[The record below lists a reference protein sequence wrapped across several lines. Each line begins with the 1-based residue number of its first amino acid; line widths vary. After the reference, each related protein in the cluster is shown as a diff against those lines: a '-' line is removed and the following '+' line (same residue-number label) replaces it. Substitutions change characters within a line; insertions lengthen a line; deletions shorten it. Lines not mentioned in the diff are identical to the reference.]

1 VTGIKFRIYYNPG
14 REFEMRRTV
23 IIAVVSMLFIL
34 NAAME
39 EYDRKSIS
47 IFRMD
52 VAEAARMASQQDVDL
67 IYQMVF
73 EKFVGMGRFDYNP
86 IPAGVNDPAALFD
99 IVKEFTATKIE
110 ERAAKQWDI
119 KNEYYGSNFITGENV
134 DKILNGAYIFFP
146 TLETFIL
153 TKKKDSDDFT
163 ATMSVKVD
171 IYSATNTGTL
181 DAPVWSP
188 VLTATV
194 NASGSNALGTLFD
207 LGLKDKKKDKRVEAV
222 KSAANGM
229 LMFLEKEVRKVDV
242 FKIKALVTK
251 ADVKKNEISFNFGK
265 NVGVNMDDAY
275 TVGYF
280 EKDASGKEKYR
291 ETGFMKVRSIKQ
303 QESVSQLLIVTPQKG
318 TKEAD
323 LFNEYDQVYE
333 YPLVGLN
340 IFILGGVNSFK
351 YWGDTEIG
359 DSLEDVEENIS
370 GFIGLNMEYDIAKF
384 VNIPELYV
392 NISGDL
398 LLAQPGV
405 TPDGYGGEIEYE
417 TTTAIAEIGITKKFF
432 TRQMGYYVGA
442 DLGYMSMTLTP
453 GEGDEEKYYSMGGK
467 IKAGINYM
475 INKNLLFDA
484 GAGFRFYSELMNE
497 DDEEVFEGSGE
508 MEGEGWLTPSGF
520 VFRVGLGYTL

>member
-1 VTGIKFRIYYNPG
+1 MKKIMTL
-14 REFEMRRTV
+14 ML
-23 IIAVVSMLFIL
+23 VSALFVL

-47 IFRMD
+47 IFKMN
-52 VAEAARMASQQDVDL
+52 VAEDARMASQQDIDM

-86 IPAGVNDPAALFD
+86 IPAGVNDPAALFE
-99 IVKEFTATKIE
+99 IVKEFTVTKIE

-119 KNEYYGSNFITGENV
+119 KNEYYGTNFVTGENV
-134 DKILNGAYIFFP
+134 DKIINGAYIFFP
-146 TLETFIL
+146 TLETFVV

-163 ATMSVKVD
+163 AALSVKID
-171 IYSATNTGTL
+171 IYSATNAGTL
-181 DAPVWSP
+181 EAPVWEP
-188 VLTATV
+188 KLTGTV
-194 NASGSNALGTLFD
+194 KASGSNALGSLFD
-207 LGLKDKKKDKRVEAV
+207 LGLKDKKKDMRVEAI
-222 KSAANGM
+222 KSSTNGM
-229 LMFLEKEVRKVDV
+229 LMFLEKEVKKVEV

-265 NVGVNMDDAY
+265 NVGVNMDEAY

-280 EKDASGKEKYR
+280 EKDASGKEKYK

-318 TKEAD
+318 TKEEE

-351 YWGDTEIG
+351 YWGDMESG
-359 DSLEDVEENIS
+359 DTLDDVEENIS

-398 LLAQPGV
+398 LTAQPGV
-405 TPDGYGGEIEYE
+405 TPDGDGGETEYE
-417 TTTAIAEIGITKKFF
+417 TATAIVEMGITKKFF
-432 TRQMGYYVGA
+432 SRQLGWYIGA
-442 DLGYMSMTLTP
+442 DAGYMNMTFTA
-453 GEGDEEKYYSMGGK
+453 GDAEDESYNAVGGK
-467 IKAGINYM
+467 VKAGLNYM

-484 GAGFRFYSELMNE
+484 GIGFRFYSELMNE
-497 DDEEVFEGSGE
+497 DGEVVFDETTGD

>member
-1 VTGIKFRIYYNPG
+1 MKK
-14 REFEMRRTV
+14 MV
-23 IIAVVSMLFIL
+23 ILAVISMMFIL

-47 IFRMD
+47 VFKMD
-52 VAEAARMASQQDVDL
+52 VAEAARMASQQDIDL
-67 IYQMVF
+67 VYQMVF
-73 EKFVGMGRFDYNP
+73 DKFVGMGRFDYNP
-86 IPAGVNDPAALFD
+86 IPAGVNDPAALFE
-99 IVKEFTATKIE
+99 IVKEYTTTKIE

-134 DKILNGAYIFFP
+134 DKIINGAYIFFP

-163 ATMSVKVD
+163 ATMSVRVD

-181 DAPVWSP
+181 DAPIWEP
-188 VLTATV
+188 KLTATV
-194 NASGSNALGTLFD
+194 RASGSNALGSLFD
-207 LGLKDKKKDKRVEAV
+207 LALNDKKKDKRIEAV

-229 LMFLEKEVRKVDV
+229 LMFLEKEVRKVEV

-351 YWGDTEIG
+351 YWGDTDFDNSETF
-359 DSLEDVEENIS
+359 EDNEENMCP
-370 GFIGLNMEYDIAKF
+370 FIGLNMEYDIAKL
-384 VNIPELYV
+384 VQIPELYF
-392 NISGDL
+392 NLSADL
-398 LLAQPGV
+398 LLAQLG
-405 TPDGYGGEIEYE
+405 TQTESGIETEFE
-417 TTTAIAEIGITKKFF
+417 TATAIVEFGVTKKFF
-432 TRQMGYYVGA
+432 TRQLGYYIGA
-442 DLGYMSMTLTP
+442 DVGYMNMTVTP
-453 GEGDEEKYYSMGGK
+453 GDAEEEKYYSMGGK
-467 IKAGINYM
+467 VKAGINYM

-484 GAGFRFYSELMNE
+484 GAGFRFYGELMDEN
-497 DDEEVFEGSGE
+497 DEEAFTGAGD

-520 VFRVGLGYTL
+520 VVRVGLGYTL

>member
-1 VTGIKFRIYYNPG
+1 
-14 REFEMRRTV
+14 MRRTV

-52 VAEAARMASQQDVDL
+52 VAEAAKMASQQDVDL

-251 ADVKKNEISFNFGK
+251 ADVKKNEISFN
-265 NVGVNMDDAY
+265 
-275 TVGYF
+275 
-280 EKDASGKEKYR
+280 
-291 ETGFMKVRSIKQ
+291 
-303 QESVSQLLIVTPQKG
+303 
-318 TKEAD
+318 
-323 LFNEYDQVYE
+323 
-333 YPLVGLN
+333 
-340 IFILGGVNSFK
+340 
-351 YWGDTEIG
+351 W
-359 DSLEDVEENIS
+359 
-370 GFIGLNMEYDIAKF
+370 KF
-384 VNIPELYV
+384 W
-392 NISGDL
+392 
-398 LLAQPGV
+398 
-405 TPDGYGGEIEYE
+405 
-417 TTTAIAEIGITKKFF
+417 KKC
-432 TRQMGYYVGA
+432 RRKHG
-442 DLGYMSMTLTP
+442 
-453 GEGDEEKYYSMGGK
+453 
-467 IKAGINYM
+467 
-475 INKNLLFDA
+475 
-484 GAGFRFYSELMNE
+484 
-497 DDEEVFEGSGE
+497 
-508 MEGEGWLTPSGF
+508 
-520 VFRVGLGYTL
+520 

>member
-1 VTGIKFRIYYNPG
+1 MKK
-14 REFEMRRTV
+14 MV
-23 IIAVVSMLFIL
+23 ILVVISMIFIL

-47 IFRMD
+47 IFKMD
-52 VAEAARMASQQDVDL
+52 VAEAARMASQQDIDL
-67 IYQMVF
+67 VYQMVF
-73 EKFVGMGRFDYNP
+73 DKFVGMGRFDYNP
-86 IPAGVNDPAALFD
+86 IPAGVNDPAALFE
-99 IVKEFTATKIE
+99 IVKEYTTTKIE

-134 DKILNGAYIFFP
+134 DKIINGAYIFFP

-163 ATMSVKVD
+163 ATMSVRVD
-171 IYSATNTGTL
+171 IYSATNMGTL

-194 NASGSNALGTLFD
+194 KASGSNALGSLFD
-207 LGLKDKKKDKRVEAV
+207 LALNDKKKDKRIEAV

-229 LMFLEKEVRKVDV
+229 LMFLEKEVRKVEV

-340 IFILGGVNSFK
+340 IFVLGGVNSFK
-351 YWGDTEIG
+351 YWGD
-359 DSLEDVEENIS
+359 LEDGDEPLDKEENIS
-370 GFIGLNMEYDIAKF
+370 PFIGLNMEYDIAKF

-392 NISGDL
+392 NISGDIV
-398 LLAQPGV
+398 LAQLGV

-417 TTTAIAEIGITKKFF
+417 TATAIVEFGVTKKFF
-432 TRQMGYYVGA
+432 TRQLGYYIGA
-442 DLGYMSMTLTP
+442 DFGYMNMTITA
-453 GEGDEEKYYSMGGK
+453 GDAEEEKYYSMGGK
-467 IKAGINYM
+467 VKAGINYM

-484 GAGFRFYSELMNE
+484 GAGFRFYGELMDEN
-497 DDEEVFEGSGE
+497 DEEVFEPWGDDYA
-508 MEGEGWLTPSGF
+508 GEGWLTPSGF
-520 VFRVGLGYTL
+520 VVRVGLGYTL